1 MTIDGDPA
9 CFTLRQD
16 DSSRNVTENRAVCK
30 DPDSVPL
37 VEIHP
42 QVGEAMTP
50 ATPHRPPVVRPSASG
65 FLGERCCM
73 IARDSVSRKSGSR
86 VDQRRA
92 GAG

>member
-16 DSSRNVTENRAVCK
+16 DSSRNVTENRAVCQ

-50 ATPHRPPVVRPSASG
+50 ATPHRPPVVRPSTSRSSWRWTRASTSKQQP
-65 FLGERCCM
+65 C
-73 IARDSVSRKSGSR
+73 
-86 VDQRRA
+86 
-92 GAG
+92 